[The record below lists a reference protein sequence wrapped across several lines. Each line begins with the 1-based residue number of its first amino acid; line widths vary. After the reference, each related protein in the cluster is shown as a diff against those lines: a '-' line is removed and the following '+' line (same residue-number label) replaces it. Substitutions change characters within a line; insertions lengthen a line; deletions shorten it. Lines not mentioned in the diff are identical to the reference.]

1 MFDKSISHYAI
12 NLILVALM
20 LPSTLLNGLFSF
32 GFAAKGATEFL
43 GSMGQEGVV
52 FDKGAFIFFLTAGP
66 LSSISL
72 LALWWLFFKFR
83 TIQMGA
89 IPKPVWLCLL
99 FGVSSMLIMNF
110 VLLSDEAP
118 RFLSAV
124 GIVMLFGLGPFI
136 TMCMMLWRIYRN
148 NRSA

>member
-110 VLLSDEAP
+110 V
-118 RFLSAV
+118 
-124 GIVMLFGLGPFI
+124 
-136 TMCMMLWRIYRN
+136 
-148 NRSA
+148 